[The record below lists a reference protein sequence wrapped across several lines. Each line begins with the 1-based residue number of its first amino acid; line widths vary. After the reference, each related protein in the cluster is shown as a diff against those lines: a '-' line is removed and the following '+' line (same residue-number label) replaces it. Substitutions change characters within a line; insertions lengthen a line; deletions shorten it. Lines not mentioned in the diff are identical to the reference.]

1 MKNNNNAI
9 EINGL
14 KKTYNLGKP
23 NKFEALKGI
32 DLKIPKKSIFG
43 LLGPNGAGKST
54 LINIIAGLVNK
65 TEGKAIVW
73 GNDID
78 INQRNA
84 KLAIGVVPQEL
95 VLDPFFTPLETL
107 KYQTGTIP
115 QEIKTRGVYCYGLKG
130 QHKQLSDGSYKKIPI
145 SLKMNENYECIDE
158 ILKSIGLKDK
168 ANAYARSLSGGMR
181 RRLMIGKAMVHRPPI
196 LILDEPTAGVDVEL
210 RQALWQ
216 EIKKLNKAG
225 VTIIL
230 TTHYLEEAE
239 EMCDQLAIMNKGNIV
254 AEGKTR
260 DMLGKLDKKE
270 LLITLE
276 KPLDK
281 NFNINTINATL
292 VNKDQIK
299 ISFKPSETNEGKLI
313 EKIYKNN
320 LKIKNINSKEPDL
333 EDVFLELTRK

>member
-1 MKNNNNAI
+1 MIKNKYAI

-14 KKTYNLGKP
+14 KKIYNIGTP
-23 NKFEALKGI
+23 NEVEAIKGI

-43 LLGPNGAGKST
+43 LLGANGAGKST

-65 TEGKAIVW
+65 TKGKVTVW
-73 GNDID
+73 NNDID
-78 INQRNA
+78 FNQRNA

-107 KYQTGTIP
+107 EYQSGYY
-115 QEIKTRGVYCYGLKG
+115 GVPK
-130 QHKQLSDGSYKKIPI
+130 
-145 SLKMNENYECIDE
+145 NENCINE
-158 ILKSIGLKDK
+158 ILESIGLKNK

-210 RQALWQ
+210 RQSLWN

-239 EMCDQLAIMNKGNIV
+239 GMCDSLAIVNKGEII
-254 AEGKTR
+254 AEGKTSE
-260 DMLGKLDKKE
+260 MLTKLDRKE
-270 LLITLE
+270 FIITLE
-276 KPLDK
+276 KPLPKSFDLK
-281 NFNINTINATL
+281 TINASL
-292 VNKDQIK
+292 INEIQIK
-299 ISFKPSETNEGKLI
+299 ISFKPSETNEGILI
-313 EKIYKNN
+313 EKIYENK
-320 LKIKNINSKEPDL
+320 LKIKSINSIEPDL
-333 EDVFLELTRK
+333 EDVFLELTKN

>member
-107 KYQTGTIP
+107 KYQSGYF
-115 QEIKTRGVYCYGLKG
+115 GVPK
-130 QHKQLSDGSYKKIPI
+130 
-145 SLKMNENYECIDE
+145 NEECIDE

-333 EDVFLELTRK
+333 EDVFLELTKK